1 MDIWPWPRG
10 TSHMMRDM
18 MHDFDRFERSMFP
31 YWRDADHSVLHV
43 GRDTHQPI
51 NDDKKFAVSLNVSH
65 FRPEEL
71 NVHVEGREL
80 TIEGKQE
87 QKDTNSYVQRSF
99 IRKWILAG

>member
-10 TSHMMRDM
+10 PSHTMRDM

-31 YWRDADHSVLHV
+31 YWRDADHSVLH
-43 GRDTHQPI
+43 PI
-51 NDDKKFAVSLNVSH
+51 NDDKKFVVSLNVSH
-65 FRPEEL
+65 FLPEEL

-87 QKDTNSYVQRSF
+87 QKDTNSYVQR
-99 IRKWILAG
+99 